1 MAERPNQNW
10 EARDIDSRGSKF
22 RIDVNNPQMGDDGY
36 NAYIMYGVT
45 DNEDRQFCALSESGL
60 YRLHNERG
68 IEVVAGSKNTQTDD
82 TIKIESA
89 KGNITIT
96 VLENGQIKIR
106 GNNVSIQADEDINI
120 KAGRNVTITAGQR
133 ILLKAIKADASAL
146 LGNLV
151 HSIGSWLE
159 RVYKPTQVGS
169 DYLQSPPA
177 GDKFLQKG
185 VVPGLGDE
193 PNINNREQ

>member
-1 MAERPNQNW
+1 
-10 EARDIDSRGSKF
+10 
-22 RIDVNNPQMGDDGY
+22 
-36 NAYIMYGVT
+36 MYGVT
-45 DNEDRQFCALSESGL
+45 DNEDRQFSALSESGL

-169 DYLQSPPA
+169 DYLQSPPS